1 MVNRAQGPGIED
13 LKQAMN
19 PGYSTAGSFGDG
31 LSAVRELMDAKHVS
45 RDEARAM
52 VTRVIPRGTLTS
64 PKEVAST
71 VLWLCSPDASGITGQ
86 AIVVSGGEIT

>member
-1 MVNRAQGPGIED
+1 M
-13 LKQAMN
+13 
-19 PGYSTAGSFGDG
+19 
-31 LSAVRELMDAKHVS
+31 RELMEAKQVS
-45 RDEARAM
+45 HDEARAM